1 MLPRQGFLPA
11 SIRPSRVICNLL
23 EVWPKFPR
31 ESPISMSSR
40 AHPTLGEGCGPPWAS
55 WQSSGEYQPRS
66 GIQSLRQ
73 LWGCFI
79 HKPWW
84 VCVCIMRIWVKT
96 RRCLKATS
104 WALNDEKEC
113 LWERLSGCVCPCL
126 LSFVILCV
134 YLVCVRLRTCLCR
147 SECSGRE
154 WLCRSEENSDCGRY
168 RWTGC
173 YSEKEEH
180 QNRNVRKKGQRFD

>member
-1 MLPRQGFLPA
+1 
-11 SIRPSRVICNLL
+11 
-23 EVWPKFPR
+23 
-31 ESPISMSSR
+31 MSSR

-84 VCVCIMRIWVKT
+84 VCVCIMCIWVKT

-173 YSEKEEH
+173 YSEEEEH